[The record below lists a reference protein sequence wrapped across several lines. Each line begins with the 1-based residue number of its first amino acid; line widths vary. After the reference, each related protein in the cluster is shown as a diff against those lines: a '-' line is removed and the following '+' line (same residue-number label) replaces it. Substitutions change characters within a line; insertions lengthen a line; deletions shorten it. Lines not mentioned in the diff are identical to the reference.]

1 MNISKISRSI
11 IVVIFVVFII
21 FLSFLN
27 ISNMINKG
35 GDVTNSVTSTLIK
48 VGFVFAVVFLVIIY
62 MYIKDKLY
70 KLHIK
75 RKLSF
80 IYRYIYIIL
89 VLLGACIFSSKNRI
103 SSFSDNKMIFYVF
116 ITLLTCFLIKKIIF
130 NVSKSDI
137 LSVLGMF
144 TYALFP
150 NIIIVTDMYMYS
162 MMFTAIFLAAIFVFQ
177 VLIDE
182 LKQKGIKTK
191 KYIIETIIF
200 ALLAGAST
208 LCGMSIWAWVI
219 IILLTLAITYNLD
232 NTHISFPKKLMSSL
246 TQAKRESLYKIERIN
261 INKIIVVIILS
272 IVILFAINIIFSNII
287 LKLSNNNT
295 EIVVQQLSN
304 NKISSANIN
313 LKSLAKQVIF
323 DTKVFVSC
331 APMFYI
337 VVFIYILFM
346 ESLAFFLHRK
356 YDTKS
361 TIMKAI
367 LLILILTISAYN
379 LNMLYFQPLLT
390 ILLILISIVNTSN
403 IYLNREERI
412 KMLVA

>member
-1 MNISKISRSI
+1 M
-11 IVVIFVVFII
+11 
-21 FLSFLN
+21 
-27 ISNMINKG
+27 
-35 GDVTNSVTSTLIK
+35 
-48 VGFVFAVVFLVIIY
+48 
-62 MYIKDKLY
+62 
-70 KLHIK
+70 
-75 RKLSF
+75 
-80 IYRYIYIIL
+80 
-89 VLLGACIFSSKNRI
+89 
-103 SSFSDNKMIFYVF
+103 SDF
-116 ITLLTCFLIKKIIF
+116 IIF

-150 NIIIVTDMYMYS
+150 NIIIVTDMYMYL

-313 LKSLAKQVIF
+313 LKSLAKQVIS
-323 DTKVFVSC
+323 DTKVFV
-331 APMFYI
+331 
-337 VVFIYILFM
+337 
-346 ESLAFFLHRK
+346 
-356 YDTKS
+356 
-361 TIMKAI
+361 I
-367 LLILILTISAYN
+367 LLISDFNIEIV
-379 LNMLYFQPLLT
+379 LLSNAKNSFSKK
-390 ILLILISIVNTSN
+390 SIHES
-403 IYLNREERI
+403 
-412 KMLVA
+412 KS